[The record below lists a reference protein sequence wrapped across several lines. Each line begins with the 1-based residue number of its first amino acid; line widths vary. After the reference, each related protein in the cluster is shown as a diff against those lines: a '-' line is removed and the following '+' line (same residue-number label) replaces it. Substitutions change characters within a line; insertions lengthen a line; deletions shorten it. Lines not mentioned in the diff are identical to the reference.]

1 MYFKRFRECVKQEKE
16 FGMNV
21 KMREFRTPLLVL
33 RTVLTGLSF
42 ILAGV
47 NVGQAGVCTWTN
59 GVAGNWNLASGWSN
73 GVPTASDDV
82 IKVGSTLTLTN
93 GVSMNTFVLRS
104 ANGNDSFI
112 LGIGGS
118 LTVSNVTTGL
128 IGPIDYGGGV
138 GSFVVQQTNVV
149 SDVVRATT
157 VGSRGLTVSSAAANQ
172 TARLTITS
180 GMTWNPQVGT
190 DSSGPRVNIAN
201 TANRNGS
208 LTLQGMITSGRGLNV
223 GSPSAGTGMAEFVL
237 DGGTLVVN
245 LIQRASSGN
254 VNTDTVNFEF
264 RSGTIKN
271 SSSAGLM
278 ISNNNTSTTF
288 DLKLGNVGSRIF
300 DATNGNM
307 SINSTVRLVDLTTG
321 GGFVK
326 SGTGTLTLWDSNTY
340 SGTAI
345 ISNGIMQ
352 LANTNVASLSAS
364 SALHVVNGAKFADA
378 YAPGRDLSFASVLGA
393 GTLNA
398 AATNS
403 TFIVT
408 GTLAPGDDGIGTLNV
423 ATGCVQVAA
432 GATYSFEIGGT
443 PEAPVSDSVVL
454 SGPNST
460 VDFDGA
466 WTLNIKKVET
476 VNPYGQQF
484 VLFDYTGANPP
495 NLGTPTVTY
504 ASGTEWQ
511 GGKVSLDA
519 SNSRVV
525 VRFMRGTMISIF

>member
-1 MYFKRFRECVKQEKE
+1 
-16 FGMNV
+16 MNV
-21 KMREFRTPLLVL
+21 KVREFRTPRLVL

-42 ILAGV
+42 VFAGV

-82 IKVGSTLTLTN
+82 IKVGNNLTLTN
-93 GVSMNTFVLRS
+93 GVSMNTFALRS
-104 ANGNDSFI
+104 ANGNHNFI

-128 IGPIDYGGGV
+128 IGPVDYADAVGG
-138 GSFVVQQTNVV
+138 FLVQQTNVV
-149 SDVVRATT
+149 SDVVRSTT
-157 VGSRGLTVSSAAANQ
+157 VGSRGLSVYAGAASQ

-190 DSSGPRVNIAN
+190 DSTGPRVNIAGPVN
-201 TANRNGS
+201 QNGS
-208 LTLQGMITSGRGLNV
+208 LTLQGTITTSKGLNL
-223 GSPSAGTGMAEFVL
+223 GSSSAGTGSAEFVL
-237 DGGTLVVN
+237 DGGALVVN
-245 LIQRASSGN
+245 LIQRSSCGN

-271 SSSAGLM
+271 SSSAGLI

-288 DLKLGNVGSRIF
+288 DLKLGNGGSRIF
-300 DATNGNM
+300 DATNGNI
-307 SINSTVRLVDLTTG
+307 SVCATTRLVDLTTG

-364 SALHVVNGAKFADA
+364 SSLNVVNGAKFADA
-378 YAPGRDLSFASVLGA
+378 YELGRDLSFALLLGS

-408 GTLAPGDDGIGTLNV
+408 STLAPGDNGIGTLNV
-423 ATGCVQVAA
+423 TTGCVQVAA
-432 GATYSFEIGGT
+432 GATYMCEVGGT
-443 PEAPVSDSVVL
+443 TAAPTNDWVNLKGMNSAVSF
-454 SGPNST
+454 G
-460 VDFDGA
+460 GA
-466 WTLNIKKVET
+466 WTVKVKNVGTLNPTGKT
-476 VNPYGQQF
+476 F
-484 VLFDYTGANPP
+484 VLFDYTGANPV
-495 NLGTPTVTY
+495 NLGTPILTF
-504 ASGTEWQ
+504 E
-511 GGKVSLDA
+511 GGEKWKGGQVIVDEV
-519 SNSRVV
+519 NTRVV
-525 VRFMRGTMISIF
+525 LIGVVPVLRGTLISVF